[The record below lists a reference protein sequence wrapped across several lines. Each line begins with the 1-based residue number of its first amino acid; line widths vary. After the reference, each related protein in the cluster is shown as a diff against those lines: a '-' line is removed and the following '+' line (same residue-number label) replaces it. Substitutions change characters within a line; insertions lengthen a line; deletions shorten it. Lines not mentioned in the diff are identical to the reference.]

1 VILLLLQ
8 ERPIELN
15 VPSCDYSQPPIPP
28 DLSIPIEGRQITE
41 RALEADYV
49 IVGAGA
55 VAMAFAD
62 TLLTDTE
69 ASIIMVDRGHK
80 PGGHWNDSYPFVGLH
95 GPSINYGVNSR
106 PLGTGRIDK
115 GLHELAGGH
124 EICAYFDQMMRQR
137 FLPSGRVTYLP
148 LSNYTDDG
156 VVTSPQA
163 NARW

>member
-1 VILLLLQ
+1 M
-8 ERPIELN
+8 
-15 VPSCDYSQPPIPP
+15 
-28 DLSIPIEGRQITE
+28 TE
-41 RALEADYV
+41 HSFEADYV

-69 ASIIMVDRGHK
+69 ASIIMLDRRHK
-80 PGGHWNDSYPFVGLH
+80 PGGHWNDSYPFVRLH

-106 PLGTGRIDK
+106 PLGTGRVDQVGLNK

-124 EICAYFDQMMRQR
+124 EICAYFDQVMRQR

-148 LSNYTDDG
+148 LRDYEDGG
-156 VVTSPQA
+156 VVTSLATGERVQEGA
-163 NARW
+163 QEDG